1 MSYNT
6 DLSANGMAYQNFGYR
21 LFVKIVVRIKCK
33 FITKHL
39 YARLD
44 ILFLVTTFD
53 DNLLY
58 NNTTSL
64 RLLFS

>member
-44 ILFLVTTFD
+44 ILFFS
-53 DNLLY
+53 Y
-58 NNTTSL
+58 N
-64 RLLFS
+64 F